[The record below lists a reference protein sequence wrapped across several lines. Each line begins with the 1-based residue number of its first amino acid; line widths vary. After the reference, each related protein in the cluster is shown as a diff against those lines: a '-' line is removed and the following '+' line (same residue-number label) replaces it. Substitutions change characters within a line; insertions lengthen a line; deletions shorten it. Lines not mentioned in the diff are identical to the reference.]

1 MPLVNGLKLKFI
13 EMVISTQ
20 NFKNGG
26 IPATGLVKLEK
37 QKTGTKVTFKP
48 DSEIFK
54 STTTFN
60 FDILSERLQE
70 SAFYLKI

>member
-1 MPLVNGLKLKFI
+1 
-13 EMVISTQ
+13 MVISTHKISKWWYSSDR
-20 NFKNGG
+20 FSK
-26 IPATGLVKLEK
+26 TGK

>member
-1 MPLVNGLKLKFI
+1 
-13 EMVISTQ
+13 MVISTHKISKWWYSSDR
-20 NFKNGG
+20 FSK
-26 IPATGLVKLEK
+26 TGKT
-37 QKTGTKVTFKP
+37 KTGTKVTFKP

-70 SAFYLKI
+70 SAFLLKRFKNYTY